1 MSEWGRLN
9 LWRFNPFKCLEEGLG
24 RESGGALAPVIHQ
37 TTQAKSK
44 YRKSSLGGGSS
55 KSRSWS
61 QANIHIKVLAP
72 SITKRLHLADVITDK
87 LQLL

>member
-44 YRKSSLGGGSS
+44 YRKSSLGGGLTPS

-61 QANIHIKVLAP
+61 QENIHIKVLAP
-72 SITKRLHLADVITDK
+72 SITKRLHFTDN
-87 LQLL
+87 LHYL